1 MQFTKKVL
9 SFCLIALLMI
19 STVLST
25 KAFADTKDGTYD
37 VDYTVL
43 KDGTSDV
50 SIANDYFNKP
60 GKLVVKNGE
69 KHLQLTMNHSHWIKG
84 ITVDGSS
91 EEVVSEDK
99 SGDVRTSNFKVKSS
113 SGKING
119 TITVYINEEVD
130 GKPFLYDNKYKI
142 VFDVKEPSGASSD
155 QGQATTTPAKKDD
168 STSGTATSKSTDK
181 NSNSTGT
188 TTASTTKDV
197 KNPQTSARTPAV
209 IFTLP
214 IFAGLI
220 LVVTFVFSRKMKRGH
235 N

>member
-1 MQFTKKVL
+1 
-9 SFCLIALLMI
+9 
-19 STVLST
+19 
-25 KAFADTKDGTYD
+25 
-37 VDYTVL
+37 
-43 KDGTSDV
+43 
-50 SIANDYFNKP
+50 
-60 GKLVVKNGE
+60 
-69 KHLQLTMNHSHWIKG
+69 HWIKG

-119 TITVYINEEVD
+119 TITVYINEEID
-130 GKPFLYDNKYKI
+130 GKPFLYYNKYKI
-142 VFDVKEPSGASSD
+142 IFDVKEPYGASSD

-168 STSGTATSKSTDK
+168 STSETATSKYTDK
-181 NSNSTGT
+181 NSKSTGNT
-188 TTASTTKDV
+188 TGSTTKHV
-197 KNPQTSARTPAV
+197 KNPQTSSGTPAV